1 VIARISATLAVLIT
15 LSGAATASGGTG
27 WKHGSIT
34 RRAGTIEATLSYDR
48 KGGAPGSLPET
59 DYRNVTLV
67 VRHDGTIVLNRPL
80 PAPTTGVQTTLA
92 FTLRNVWGSA
102 EPEAVVRTSSCG
114 NRCGEQLAVALVS
127 GSNGRLLLHGF
138 DGGWP
143 GPDSAWQGQRRGATF
158 YFISRDQRFF
168 CEFTDC
174 ASSTTPIQVFV
185 IDHAGHR
192 FVDVTRTRGDLV
204 THDAAGLLTEYQ
216 REIRSKQYSTK
227 SRPGYDPMGVL
238 APWCADEYLLDG
250 ADVCH
255 DRLAQALKAG
265 YLQRWT
271 SRTLEAFYKRLVNWG
286 YGR

>member
-1 VIARISATLAVLIT
+1 MITRTSAALAVLVT
-15 LSGAATASGGTG
+15 LGGVGTASGGTS
-27 WKHGSIT
+27 WKHGGIT

-48 KGGAPGSLPET
+48 KRGELGLLPAT
-59 DYRNVTLV
+59 DYQNVTLV
-67 VRHDGTIVLNRPL
+67 VRHRGKIVLDRPL
-80 PAPTTGVQTTLA
+80 PSSTNGLHTTLA
-92 FTLRNVWGSA
+92 LTLRTVWGSA
-102 EPEAVVRTSSCG
+102 EPEALVRTSSCG

-127 GSNGRLLLHGF
+127 SPNGRLLLHGF

-168 CEFTDC
+168 CDFTDC
-174 ASSTTPIQVFV
+174 ASSTTPVQIFV
-185 IDHAGHR
+185 IDRLGHR

-204 THDAAGLLTEYQ
+204 THDAAGLFAEYQ

-238 APWCADEYLLDG
+238 APWCADEYLLDR

-271 SRTLEAFYKRLVNWG
+271 SRTLQAFYKRLVRWG

>member
-1 VIARISATLAVLIT
+1 MITRISATLAVLIA
-15 LSGAATASGGTG
+15 LGGVATASGGTG

-48 KGGAPGSLPET
+48 MSGASGSLPET
-59 DYRNVTLV
+59 DYRNVALV
-67 VRHDGTIVLNRPL
+67 LRRDGKTVLHQRL
-80 PAPTTGVQTTLA
+80 PSPTQGVQTTLGLL
-92 FTLRNVWGSA
+92 LRNVWGSV
-102 EPEAVVRTSSCG
+102 EPEALVRTSSCG
-114 NRCGEQLAVALVS
+114 NRCGEQLAVALVI

-143 GPDSAWQGQRRGATF
+143 GANSAWQGQRSDGTF

-174 ASSTTPIQVFV
+174 ASSTTPIQVFG
-185 IDHAGHR
+185 IDRSGHR
-192 FVDVTRTRGDLV
+192 FVDVSRTRGNLV
-204 THDAAGLLTEYQ
+204 NHDAAGLLAEYQ

-238 APWCADEYLLDG
+238 APWCADEYLLDR

-255 DRLAQALKAG
+255 DRLGQALKVG

-271 SRTLEAFYKRLVNWG
+271 SRTLEAFYKRLVSWG